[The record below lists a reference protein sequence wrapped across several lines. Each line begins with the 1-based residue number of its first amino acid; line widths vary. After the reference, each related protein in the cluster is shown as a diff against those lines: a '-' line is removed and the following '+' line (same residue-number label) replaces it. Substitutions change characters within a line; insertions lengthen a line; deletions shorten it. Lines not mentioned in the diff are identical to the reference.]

1 MPQMWSAGLTWPY
14 CFQTGAVLE
23 VSKMLV
29 TWYSTSRNHTVQQY
43 FLSLEA
49 ALFHDFDVLPHQK
62 GGQRQANEMM
72 SNLWYCRSW
81 RLHDVKTQFVS
92 LFVHRRTVFV
102 SDSCDQL
109 GVWKR
114 LATVI
119 GEVVLLQLQLPEM
132 KSTALLCLLATV
144 GHASRYP
151 LRNRR
156 FFVRF
161 VQPMKWM
168 GDISTQ
174 SGRWETLVIHR
185 GCNNNKSLTS
195 AKRVSAT
202 TNARFNNKKHHQTPC
217 VDL

>member
-1 MPQMWSAGLTWPY
+1 MILMCCLIR
-14 CFQTGAVLE
+14 
-23 VSKMLV
+23 KKD
-29 TWYSTSRNHTVQQY
+29 R
-43 FLSLEA
+43 
-49 ALFHDFDVLPHQK
+49 D
-62 GGQRQANEMM
+62 RQMM
-72 SNLWYCRSW
+72 SNLWNCRPW
-81 RLHDVKTQFVS
+81 RLNDVKTQFVS

-102 SDSCDQL
+102 SDSCDKL

-114 LATVI
+114 LAAVI

-144 GHASRYP
+144 GHVSRYP

-174 SGRWETLVIHR
+174 TGRWETLVSFR
-185 GCNNNKSLTS
+185 GFNNHKSLTS
-195 AKRVSAT
+195 AKRGFS
-202 TNARFNNKKHHQTPC
+202 NNKCQIQQQETPSNTRC
-217 VDL
+217 WPLGLCGLRGYGILYIFFWSHLS